1 MKDLVVERKVLAR
14 NDSVADA
21 NRDLFRA
28 LGAYA
33 INLISSP
40 GAGKTSLLEATLR
53 DLQDADG
60 VRVAVVEGDV
70 QTEND
75 AERLAATGVPVEA
88 IVTGGACHLDAA
100 MVRRATQALAA
111 RLPGGL
117 DLVLVENVG
126 NLVCPAAYDVGE
138 DEKVAL
144 VSVTEGED
152 KPLKY
157 PALFHN
163 AATLLVTKTDLLPYL
178 EFDVELLIQ
187 NARSVNPGLQVFP
200 VSARSG
206 EGMGAWRDY
215 LLQRARRSGA
225 R

>member
-1 MKDLVVERKVLAR
+1 VKDLVLERKVLAR
-14 NDSVADA
+14 NDSVAGA
-21 NRDLFRA
+21 NRDLFRT
-28 LGAYA
+28 LGAYT

-40 GAGKTSLLEATLR
+40 GSGKTSLLEATLR

-100 MVRRATQALAA
+100 MVRRATQALAV
-111 RLPGGL
+111 RLPGGI
-117 DLVLVENVG
+117 DLVIVENVG

-163 AATLLVTKTDLLPYL
+163 AATLLVTKIDLLPYL